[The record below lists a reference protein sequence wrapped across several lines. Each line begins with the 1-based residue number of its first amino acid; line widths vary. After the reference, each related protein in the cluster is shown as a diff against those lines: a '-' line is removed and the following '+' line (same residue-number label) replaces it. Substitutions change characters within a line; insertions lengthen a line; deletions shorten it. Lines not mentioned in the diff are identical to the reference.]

1 MYHSCEEIC
10 NSKLGCGLLKTRELL
25 YFQNLVPDILS
36 VGDKMMLI
44 VDIVVDDDEGL
55 FGVLEVVLLCSLSNQ
70 GNAVLLD
77 EGDDLFVG
85 GGLLAQ
91 RVCLVLVGR
100 PEDLGHEDGDGLQ
113 WDLLR

>member
-1 MYHSCEEIC
+1 MS
-10 NSKLGCGLLKTRELL
+10 GLLRNGEIL
-25 YFQNLVPDILS
+25 YLQNLVPNVLR
-36 VGDKMMLI
+36 VGDKLVLV
-44 VDIVVDDDEGL
+44 VDVVVDDDEGL
-55 FGVLEVVLLCSLSNQ
+55 LGVLEVVLLCPLSNQ

-85 GGLLAQ
+85 GRLLAQ

-113 WDLLR
+113 WNLLR